1 VSAELQ
7 IASLLR
13 IAAEDLRGARVL
25 AASSNRN
32 AIYLCSQAAEKV
44 IRAVLTSEG
53 KHAGIRHLLRE
64 MVDAI
69 PEENPLKPALRAIES
84 LGAWATSFRYP
95 TSGGRIL
102 AAPTAAEFEKHAIAV
117 EAALASA
124 ASAFGVDFAGT
135 GPAARAAPLR

>member
-1 VSAELQ
+1 MSAELQ

-25 AASSNRN
+25 AASNNRN

-53 KHAGIRHLLRE
+53 THAGIRHLLRE

-69 PEENPLKPALRAIES
+69 PEENPLKPSLRTIES

-95 TSGGRIL
+95 TSGGRVL
-102 AAPTAAEFEKHAIAV
+102 AAPTAAEFDKHATAV
-117 EAALASA
+117 EAALTSA
-124 ASAFGVDFAGT
+124 ASAFGVDLAG
-135 GPAARAAPLR
+135 ARAAPVR